1 MIMNK
6 TILKILGPIL
16 IAAGAAGYIVP
27 EDFVLLSRELAS
39 NMTYINAGF
48 ISLIIAFTNNNTLTR
63 AFNYLQG
70 FLMIFLIVATWVN
83 IFPAPHLNYQFLNTM
98 INLNVGLI
106 LMFIA
111 IFWDDNK
118 RVASE

>member
-1 MIMNK
+1 MNK